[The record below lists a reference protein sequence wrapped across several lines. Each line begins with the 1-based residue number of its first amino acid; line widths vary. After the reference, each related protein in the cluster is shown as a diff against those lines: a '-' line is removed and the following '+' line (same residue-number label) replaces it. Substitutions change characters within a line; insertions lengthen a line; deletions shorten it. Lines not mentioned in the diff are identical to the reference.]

1 VLNKLVIATGNA
13 GKLREIRQL
22 LEPLEIEVLPQSDF
36 NIPEA
41 DEPYF
46 TFIEN
51 ALAKARHTSLHSGLP
66 ALADDSGI
74 CVDALQGAPGV
85 YSARFAGEPKSDA
98 RNNEKLLQALAGERN
113 RQAHYYCAMVLVR
126 NPEDPQPLL
135 AQGIW
140 RGEILQAPRGDGGF
154 GYDPLFLDAKTGKTG
169 AELPMNIKNRISH
182 RGHALRD
189 MLHLIEKLRAY
200 SH

>member
-1 VLNKLVIATGNA
+1 VLNKLVIATGNQ
-13 GKLREIRQL
+13 GKLKEIQAL
-22 LEPLEIEVLPQSDF
+22 LAPLAIDVLPQSDF

-51 ALAKARHTSLHSGLP
+51 ALTKARHASLHSSLP

-74 CVDALQGAPGV
+74 CVDALQGAPGI

-98 RNNEKLLQALAGERN
+98 RNNQKLLEALQGVES
-113 RQAHYYCAMVLVR
+113 RQAHYYCVMVLVR
-126 NPEDPQPLL
+126 NPEDPQPLI

-140 RGEILQAPRGDGGF
+140 QGQILTSPRGDGGF
-154 GYDPLFLDAKTGKTG
+154 GYDPLFLDDKTGKTG
-169 AELPMNIKNRISH
+169 AELPMDIKNRISH

-189 MLHLIEKLRAY
+189 MVHLIEKLQ
-200 SH
+200 S

>member
-1 VLNKLVIATGNA
+1 MFNKLVIATGNQ
-13 GKLREIRQL
+13 GKLKEIQAL
-22 LEPLEIEVLPQSDF
+22 LAPLAIDVLPQSDF

-51 ALAKARHTSLHSGLP
+51 ALTKARHASLHSGLP

-74 CVDALQGAPGV
+74 CVDALHGAPGI

-98 RNNEKLLQALAGERN
+98 RNNQKLLEALKGVKN
-113 RQAHYYCAMVLVR
+113 RQAHYYCVMVLVR
-126 NPEDPQPLL
+126 NPEDPQPLI

-140 RGEILQAPRGDGGF
+140 QGRVLETPCGDGGF
-154 GYDPLFLDAKTGKTG
+154 GYDPLFLDDKTGKTG
-169 AELPMNIKNRISH
+169 AELPMDIKNRISH

-189 MLHLIEKLRAY
+189 MVHLIEKLQ
-200 SH
+200 S

>member
-1 VLNKLVIATGNA
+1 VLNKLVIATGNQ
-13 GKLREIRQL
+13 GKLKEIQAL
-22 LEPLEIEVLPQSDF
+22 LAPLAIDVLPQSDF

-51 ALAKARHTSLHSGLP
+51 ALTKARHASLHSSLP

-74 CVDALQGAPGV
+74 CVDALQGAPGI

-98 RNNEKLLQALAGERN
+98 RNNQKLLEALQGVES
-113 RQAHYYCAMVLVR
+113 RQAHYYCVMVLVR
-126 NPEDPQPLL
+126 NPEDPQPLI

-140 RGEILQAPRGDGGF
+140 QGQILTSPRGDGGF
-154 GYDPLFLDAKTGKTG
+154 GYDPLFLDDKTGKTG
-169 AELPMNIKNRISH
+169 AELPMDIKNRISH

-189 MLHLIEKLRAY
+189 MVYLIEKLQ
-200 SH
+200 S

>member
-1 VLNKLVIATGNA
+1 MFNKIVIASGNQ
-13 GKLREIRQL
+13 GKLREIQQL
-22 LEPLEIEVLPQSDF
+22 LSSLAIEVVPQSDF

-46 TFIEN
+46 TFVEN
-51 ALAKARHTSLHSGLP
+51 ALTKARHASLHSGLP

-74 CVDALQGAPGV
+74 CVDALQGAPGI

-98 RNNEKLLQALAGERN
+98 RNNEKLLQALDGVEN
-113 RQAHYYCAMVLVR
+113 RHAHYYCVMVLVR
-126 NPEDPQPLL
+126 NSEDPQPLI

-140 RGEILQAPRGDGGF
+140 QGEILTEPRGDGGF

-169 AELPMNIKNRISH
+169 AELTMDIKNRISH

-189 MLHLIEKLRAY
+189 MVHLIEKLQ
-200 SH
+200 S

>member
-1 VLNKLVIATGNA
+1 MLNKLVIATGNQ
-13 GKLREIRQL
+13 GKLKEIQAL
-22 LEPLEIEVLPQSDF
+22 LAPLAIDVLPQSDF

-51 ALAKARHTSLHSGLP
+51 ALTKARHASLHSGLP

-74 CVDALQGAPGV
+74 CVDALHGSPGI

-98 RNNEKLLQALAGERN
+98 RNNQKLLEALQGVKN
-113 RQAHYYCAMVLVR
+113 RQAHYYCVMVLVR
-126 NPEDPQPLL
+126 NPEDPQPLI

-140 RGEILQAPRGDGGF
+140 QGQILTSPRGNGGF
-154 GYDPLFLDAKTGKTG
+154 GYDPLFLDDKTGKTG
-169 AELPMNIKNRISH
+169 AELPMDIKNRISH

-189 MLHLIEKLRAY
+189 MVHLIEKLQ
-200 SH
+200 S